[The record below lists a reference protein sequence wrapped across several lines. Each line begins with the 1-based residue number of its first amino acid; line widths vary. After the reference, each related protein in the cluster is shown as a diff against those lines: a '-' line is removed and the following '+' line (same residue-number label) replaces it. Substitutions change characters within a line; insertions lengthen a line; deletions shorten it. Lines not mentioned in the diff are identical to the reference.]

1 MSIMEP
7 VVHEWGYDELLISK
21 IMETGMRKTNR
32 ILCFI
37 IGSILFASWM
47 LAAEDITIQVRF
59 FQGTWMGD
67 KPGSQKVEVLS
78 TSSHPEIA
86 SLKAMVDGPESELK
100 VALIDALLDIM
111 DLRTVDD
118 LFSFEKIWNGK
129 DSSLSESVMQKPAS
143 ACRFDFIPKRL
154 SPQAVSLQTV
164 IYYKEIEVPL
174 KSGKDPDKEL
184 QRELRGVLGSRRYK
198 RLMEKIFER
207 ELVLEMDDYVIV
219 SIPYE
224 SRAFFMTIVLRSDHR
239 DLEQKA
245 PAEAKE
251 AEKAYILEAAKPI
264 HQIVPV
270 YPAEL
275 RQQGVGNEVELQFVV
290 DENGNVQFVEVVTP
304 LHPYLDYAAVQ
315 ALKQWKFEPPLRK
328 GKPAPGIFI
337 LKVHFNPETWSR
349 YEETIESSEAPT
361 DSRASAQEELRK
373 ILDRCAEYC
382 RKLAGAAFDFIC
394 EETIEEIQ
402 YNIRTE
408 AIAEQK
414 MFWYKIAGKTK
425 IGTYFAITWGNQQL
439 WDPWGTEKNQY
450 VCDYQLIRKGDLI
463 KEQRI
468 VLEENGRRITDQK
481 KFLEEKRFSMLRP
494 LFAAVRLLSKD
505 RQPLFNYRILEEERI
520 QGKEAYVIE
529 AVPKFKDVGEVEYA
543 KIWVDKTS
551 FQIIK
556 TEIEGI
562 PIEGY
567 EKILKEATQLNI
579 KPEFKI
585 THHYQI
591 EKKGI
596 LFPSGSRIRTAYPPL
611 RPMRGKR
618 LRLKIDM
625 TYDKFKFFTV
635 ETEHEIKKD
644 DG

>member
-1 MSIMEP
+1 MSKTSR
-7 VVHEWGYDELLISK
+7 LL
-21 IMETGMRKTNR
+21 G
-32 ILCFI
+32 LI
-37 IGSILFASWM
+37 IVSILFVSWS
-47 LAAEDITIQVRF
+47 LAAEDILIQIRF
-59 FQGTWMGD
+59 FQGIWMGD
-67 KPGSQKVEVLS
+67 KSGLQKVEALS

-100 VALIDALLDIM
+100 VALIDALLDVM
-111 DLRTVDD
+111 DLRKVDD
-118 LFSFEKIWNGK
+118 LFSFKKTWNGK

-143 ACRFDFIPKRL
+143 AYRFDFFPERL
-154 SPQAVSLQTV
+154 SPQAISLQTL
-164 IYYKEIEVPL
+164 IHYKEIEVPL
-174 KSGKDPDKEL
+174 KAEKDPDKKL
-184 QRELRGVLGSRRYK
+184 QRELRAVLASRRYK

-207 ELVLEMDDYVIV
+207 ELVLEMGNPIIV
-219 SIPYE
+219 AIPYE
-224 SRAFFMTIVLRSDHR
+224 SRAFFMMIVLRSNHL
-239 DLEQKA
+239 DLEQEEPIETEK
-245 PAEAKE
+245 P
-251 AEKAYILEAAKPI
+251 EKAYILEATKPI
-264 HQIVPV
+264 HQVIPV

-275 RQQGVGNEVELQFVV
+275 RQQGVGGKVELQFVV
-290 DENGNVQFVEVVTP
+290 DEKGNVQFVEVVTP

-337 LKVHFNPETWSR
+337 LKVHFNPETWR
-349 YEETIESSEAPT
+349 QWEETIESREAPA
-361 DSRASAQEELRK
+361 DSRTSVQEKLGK
-373 ILDRCAEYC
+373 ILEQCAEYC
-382 RKLAGAAFDFIC
+382 RKLGGAALDFVC
-394 EETIEEIQ
+394 EETIKEIQ
-402 YNIRTE
+402 YNIRAE
-408 AIAEQK
+408 SIAEQK
-414 MFWYKIAGKTK
+414 KHWYRIVKRTK
-425 IGTYFAITWGNQQL
+425 KAVIGVMWGSQQL

-481 KFLEEKRFSMLRP
+481 KLLEEKRFSMLRP
-494 LFAAVRLLSKD
+494 LFAAARLLSKD
-505 RQPLFNYRILEEERI
+505 RQSLFNYRILEEERV

-529 AVPKFKDVGEVEYA
+529 AVPKFKDVGELEYA
-543 KIWVDKTS
+543 KIWVDKMN
-551 FQIIK
+551 FQINK
-556 TEIEGI
+556 TEIEGV

-596 LFPSGSRIRTAYPPL
+596 LFSSSSKVRIAYPPL
-611 RPMRGKR
+611 KPMQRFLHR
-618 LRLKIDM
+618 MRLKIDM

-635 ETEHEIKKD
+635 ETEHEIKKE